1 MLQVGWDPP
10 EAGAASP
17 GTFPTGHFQ
26 VQPHPGL
33 YPEGNFLLHP
43 LKGEREGGKERKYRV
58 TGIQLQLRGM
68 EQTRALP
75 QSLVTDGAVG
85 AAHLLGHNPH

>member
-17 GTFPTGHFQ
+17 GTFPTGYFQ

-33 YPEGNFLLHP
+33 YPEGNVLLHP
-43 LKGEREGGKERKYRV
+43 LKGEREGGKERKY
-58 TGIQLQLRGM
+58 
-68 EQTRALP
+68 
-75 QSLVTDGAVG
+75 
-85 AAHLLGHNPH
+85 